1 MAMTFGEYAITE
13 AGFGADLGAEKFFDI
28 KCRKAGITPAAT
40 VLIVTSAALE
50 INGWENVERHLDNL
64 HRFGQTV
71 IVCLNKFPHDTEEK
85 IAEIRSHIE
94 ALGVPFAVNRSYA
107 EGGAGAEEFAQ
118 TVINTI
124 EATEKKPLNFAYAD
138 TDGVKEKIEKICR
151 DMYGAAEVTYSDEAN
166 AAIEAAYAMNQQHF
180 PICIAKTQYSFS
192 TDSKVTGAP
201 TGHTVH
207 IRNIVI
213 NSGAEMIVAVAGAI
227 MRMPGLSKSPQAER
241 IDIVNGLIEGLS

>member
-1 MAMTFGEYAITE
+1 
-13 AGFGADLGAEKFFDI
+13 
-28 KCRKAGITPAAT
+28 